1 VTYLR
6 RTWIATA
13 VYALVYVA
21 LDYDRYATYHSGADL
36 GLFAQTISSA
46 GHGFSNTIEG
56 GSHFWFHF
64 SPLLYLFAPLLWLVR
79 SPFALLAVQAVACA
93 LIAPPL
99 FLIARR
105 RIPERLAFGVA
116 LAGLLYPPLAGI
128 AFSDFHENGLVPA
141 ATLWLFWAV
150 DARRWRAAAV
160 FVAVCLCIKEDQA
173 LIVGFAAVVAAIYFA
188 RRGERD
194 GVAFSLGTIGASAL
208 VFAGYFIV
216 VRPLAGAQ
224 HAWEPLHFYSAA
236 TADNIPLGK
245 ALVGRLTYLL
255 EAVVPLCLVC
265 FFTPAIAFALP
276 GFAEV
281 FLSRQSVTYT
291 MGQHYA
297 AVWIGYVLA
306 AYAIGM
312 GAAYRRSPRTATV
325 LVRTSLMLC
334 VLVLLFAS
342 PTHWGHY
349 LGARTAH
356 HRELDRTL
364 AALPPDLDVGTH
376 DELYAHL
383 GLDPNATVSLHRIP
397 PWALFDWTMNTSYW
411 VEHSRDRLTDPHGR
425 YVQVQA
431 ADGITLYRRHDVP
444 ASP

>member
-1 VTYLR
+1 MTYLR

-99 FLIARR
+99 FMIARR

-141 ATLWLFWAV
+141 ATLWLFWAA

-173 LIVGFAAVVAAIYFA
+173 LIVGFAAALAAIYFA
-188 RRGERD
+188 RRGDRD
-194 GVAFSLGTIGASAL
+194 GVAFSLGT
-208 VFAGYFIV
+208 
-216 VRPLAGAQ
+216 
-224 HAWEPLHFYSAA
+224 
-236 TADNIPLGK
+236 
-245 ALVGRLTYLL
+245 VGRERAGLRGLL
-255 EAVVPLCLVC
+255 HRRAASRRRAARVGAAALLQRGDGGQHPARQSAGRASDLSAGSRRAAVL
-265 FFTPAIAFALP
+265 
-276 GFAEV
+276 GV
-281 FLSRQSVTYT
+281 FLHAGHCVRAAGFRGGVPVPRIGHVYD
-291 MGQHYA
+291 GQHYA

-325 LVRTSLMLC
+325 LVRTSLVLC

-364 AALPPDLDVGTH
+364 SALPPDLAVGTH

-431 ADGITLYRRHDVP
+431 TDGITLYRRRDVP